1 VRRHVPAQRH
11 QHVRRG
17 LGQRRGSACLADDYV
32 FALVARLPLRA
43 QRRVHER
50 AVVFEREALEVVHGV
65 AHDLGH
71 VLPGGVGAGDVV
83 RLDAEAELEEHPCRG
98 ARSARSRMAGED
110 EGSLAKS
117 ASRRSRSRI
126 TASSMSSSLNSRCGH
141 AVREA
146 EEGRDDARG
155 DLGEALGPDG

>member
-1 VRRHVPAQRH
+1 VPAQRH

-17 LGQRRGSACLADDYV
+17 LGQRRGSAFLADDYV

-50 AVVFEREALEVVHGV
+50 AVVFGREALEVVHGV

-71 VLPGGVGAGDVV
+71 VLPDGIGAGDVV

-98 ARSARSRMAGED
+98 ACSARSRMAGED

-126 TASSMSSSLNSRCGH
+126 TASSMSSSLNSRRGY

-155 DLGEALGPDG
+155 DLGEALGLDG